1 MKKLLILIISIFLF
15 SACDSVDTK
24 KYVKSYKMYL
34 TPFKGMTGC
43 PKVKGIIMQKDT
55 LIVGQINTSSYSV
68 IRFRGGYNEGTQEIA
83 FDFLDVNGTS
93 IGVGGGKLETDGGK
107 GSWLLGSCEGNWV
120 AVREQ

>member
-15 SACDSVDTK
+15 SACDSTDVK
-24 KYVKSYKMYL
+24 KHVKSYKMYL

-43 PKVKGIIMQKDT
+43 PKVKGILMLKDT
-55 LIVGQINTSSYSV
+55 LIVGQINTAPNSV
-68 IRFRGGYNEGTQEIA
+68 IRFRGGYNEGSQEIA
-83 FDFLDVNGTS
+83 FDFLDVNGSS

-107 GSWLLGSCEGNWV
+107 GSWLLGRCEGNWV